1 MKFIFVDEFKEF
13 KKTHKFYGLVAIL
26 IDNSSYMRFK
36 KGFYDKLKKLGWNK
50 GIEIKGRYSFSATK
64 GDRSVSV
71 EDRLKFIESIF
82 ELSESGNKKYASAKV
97 YYTFDMFSKNKSE
110 AQMHF
115 ELFRRILSKIPSG
128 TKKGNKNGNNNMVIF
143 LDSNKDLDI
152 ESISNMAEEILSKKN
167 LFLIER
173 CIDFNSSNATPGIL
187 FADYVAYFINN
198 YLKIRRF
205 NNGNIKRIKELINK
219 LTNNHIT
226 NNEKVELEQFINSLK
241 KEHKSINLLKA
252 LKKMIYAK

>member
-50 GIEIKGRYSFSATK
+50 EIEIKGRYSFSATK

-97 YYTFDMFSKNKSE
+97 YYTFDIFPEKKLE
-110 AQMHF
+110 AQMYS

-152 ESISNMAEEILSKKN
+152 ESISDMVEGILSRKN

-173 CIDFNSSNATPGIL
+173 CIDFCSGNKTPVIL
-187 FADYVAYFINN
+187 FANYVAYFLNN
-198 YLKIRRF
+198 YFKVRVF
-205 NNGNIKRIKELINK
+205 NEANKERIKFLINK
-219 LTNNHIT
+219 LTHNNTTDDENKEVKRFIISL
-226 NNEKVELEQFINSLK
+226 EKER
-241 KEHKSINLLKA
+241 KSRNILTA
-252 LKKMIYAK
+252 LKTMNYVK